1 MHVYEFPEIE
11 TERLILRPPRPK
23 DFESWAAFMADEEAA
38 AFLGGA
44 QKPAQSWRGMAT
56 MAGAWML
63 NGFSMFSLIEK
74 DTGEWVGRAGPWRPE
89 GWPGTEVGWGV
100 IKERQGR
107 GYAREA
113 AVASM
118 DWAFDNLGWT
128 EIIHTIDPDNTPSI
142 RLAERL
148 GSHHRGP
155 GQLPA
160 PLDGLVVHIWGQTRK
175 EWEENRKGLTG

>member
-1 MHVYEFPEIE
+1 MHAYRFPELH
-11 TERLILRPPRPK
+11 TARLTLRPPKPE
-23 DFESWAAFMADEEAA
+23 DFDAWARFMADDEAA

-74 DTGEWVGRAGPWRPE
+74 ETGEWVGRVGPWKPE
-89 GWPGTEVGWGV
+89 GWPGSEVGWGV
-100 IKERQGR
+100 IPQRQGR

-113 AVASM
+113 AIASI
-118 DWAFDNLGWT
+118 DWAFEHLGWA
-128 EIIHTIDPDNTPSI
+128 EVIHTIDPENTPSI

-148 GSHHRGP
+148 GSKHRGP
-155 GQLPA
+155 GRLPA
-160 PLDGLVVHIWGQTRK
+160 PHEDLTIHIWGQTRE
-175 EWEENRKGLTG
+175 EWEENRKGLTS